1 MDRLRGK
8 VILISG
14 GAHSR
19 AACRSI
25 IWEIWALSVD
35 DREVDSVVVD
45 EGETDELAS
54 EVRIGLSAGGRW
66 IRTSGSAQARPTPGS
81 ALALHLGSLTLRR
94 RDPDWNATKRRR
106 GSERRASTAAE

>member
-1 MDRLRGK
+1 MVDANLARRS
-8 VILISG
+8 VQ
-14 GAHSR
+14 HSR

-54 EVRIGLSAGGRW
+54 EVRIGLTAGGRW
-66 IRTSGSAQARPTPGS
+66 IRTSGSWSRDRQTVMGEVTAFSKPGRIGWGTG
-81 ALALHLGSLTLRR
+81 GSNPSPSSGESLQT
-94 RDPDWNATKRRR
+94 
-106 GSERRASTAAE
+106 

>member
-1 MDRLRGK
+1 MVDANLARRS
-8 VILISG
+8 VQ
-14 GAHSR
+14 HSR

-54 EVRIGLSAGGRW
+54 EVRIGLSAGGGK
-66 IRTSGSAQARPTPGS
+66 IRTLGPRPTNLRLSPNP
-81 ALALHLGSLTLRR
+81 LGCLR
-94 RDPDWNATKRRR
+94 
-106 GSERRASTAAE
+106 GIGESERTSRFSLVL

>member
-1 MDRLRGK
+1 
-8 VILISG
+8 VQ
-14 GAHSR
+14 HSR

-54 EVRIGLSAGGRW
+54 EVRIGLSAGG
-66 IRTSGSAQARPTPGS
+66 
-81 ALALHLGSLTLRR
+81 GSLQRTRLWSPIPWLLGKNTGNLSRIATGTLLIL
-94 RDPDWNATKRRR
+94 RDIKDLPIEFP
-106 GSERRASTAAE
+106 SS